1 MTAAFPPVVFDAPL
15 VNPAPNGLFGAVTW
29 AEESGPLRWLG
40 AGVDIRV
47 FNYGG
52 GPSYGVWQADPFALD
67 GDLEAGDVKTPG
79 ERPADPDTFPHFTS
93 WAADYCA
100 VTAPAQAET
109 LLRAQQ
115 IHKLQEQT
123 AVESFLTDRLL
134 TDGGAPFAA
143 DDIVHAVSEIE
154 GLFAATS
161 TVGVIHASAKLAAYA
176 VKNDMAKQNGTRWLS
191 PLGHQ
196 WVFGGGY
203 MEGLGDTLVA
213 TSPLFG
219 WRGPVVP
226 REVIKHEWNRHYVIV
241 ERSLVIGYE
250 AALGA
255 VSLGQS

>member
-29 AEESGPLRWLG
+29 TDEAGPLRWLG

-47 FNYGG
+47 FNFGG
-52 GPSYGVWQADPFALD
+52 EPSYGVWQADPFALD
-67 GDLEAGDVKTPG
+67 GDLEAGDVKQPG
-79 ERPADPDTFPHFTS
+79 ERPADPDTFTHFTS
-93 WAADYCA
+93 WAADFCA
-100 VTAPAQAET
+100 LTATAQTET
-109 LLRAQQ
+109 TKRALQ
-115 IHKLQEQT
+115 IHALQEQN
-123 AVESFLTDRLL
+123 AVEAALVTRLL
-134 TDGGAPFAA
+134 ADAGAPDQA
-143 DDIVHAVSEIE
+143 DDVVHAVSEIE

-176 VKNDMAKQNGTRWLS
+176 VKDGLAKQNGSRWLS

-196 WVFGGGY
+196 WIFGGGY
-203 MEGLGDTLVA
+203 MDGLADTLVA

-226 REVIKHEWNRHYVIV
+226 REVIKSEWNRHYVIA